1 MTDAAAASAQVP
13 LLWVGAAQALVKGAG
28 PLRSSFII
36 IHIRIAHRSASI
48 TGVLAQ
54 RLPHKLLHIGAVEV
68 QPFQHQAGSV
78 ETPVQHTNGASAVQ
92 TDHQVYQPPD
102 HLGVLDMK

>member
-1 MTDAAAASAQVP
+1 VTDAAAVPLTVP
-13 LLWVGAAQALVKGAG
+13 LLWVGAAKALVKGAG

-36 IHIRIAHRSASI
+36 IHIRIAHRSAGI

-54 RLPHKLLHIGAVEV
+54 RLPHKLLHIGGVEL

-102 HLGVLDMK
+102 PLGVLDME